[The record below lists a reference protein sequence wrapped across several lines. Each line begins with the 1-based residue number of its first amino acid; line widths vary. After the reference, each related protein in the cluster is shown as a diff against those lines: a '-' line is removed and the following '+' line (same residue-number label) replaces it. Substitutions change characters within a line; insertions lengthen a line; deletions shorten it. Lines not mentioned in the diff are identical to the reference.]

1 MFSLDLSKEMTEGEK
16 AETAEGGKVAAR
28 GGVLEARSCWVEEAL
43 AKGTLMAD
51 GCSEENR
58 PSPPEEN

>member
-1 MFSLDLSKEMTEGEK
+1 MTEGEK

-43 AKGTLMAD
+43 AKGTLMAG